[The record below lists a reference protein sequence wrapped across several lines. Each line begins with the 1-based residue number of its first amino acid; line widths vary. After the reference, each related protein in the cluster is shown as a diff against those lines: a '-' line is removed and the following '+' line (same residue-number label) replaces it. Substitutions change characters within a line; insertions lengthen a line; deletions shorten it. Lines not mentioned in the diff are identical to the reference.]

1 MTYIQQVLPSL
12 LDGALVTLQVFF
24 IVIILSIP

>member
-12 LDGALVTLQVFF
+12 LDGALVTLQVF
-24 IVIILSIP
+24 